1 MDNKDNSSYNRRDFV
16 KTAAKGA
23 AVAGVTFGFPTIVP
37 SSVFGK
43 NAPSNMINVGQIGCG
58 RIATVHD
65 LKETLKHTDAARV
78 IAVADYSGLRQDAGK
93 KFILDTY
100 EKSTGKKDF
109 VDVKLY
115 DNYQELLANKDID
128 AVQISTPDH
137 WHAQVA
143 IEAALAGKHI
153 YCQKPTSLTIEEG
166 RTMSNIISKT
176 GVVFQLGSQQ
186 RSIDPW
192 PQFKRAC
199 ELVRN
204 GRIGTLK
211 TVRVGLPGD
220 PAGGKTA
227 EAPIPERFN
236 YDAWL
241 GSTPYT
247 YYTPDRV
254 MNIPAISS
262 RPGWLRLEQFGA
274 GMITGW
280 GVHHIDIAHW
290 GMNTEYTGP
299 IWAECNEVVFPKAGL
314 WNVHGDFQVTMGY
327 ANGVEMVINGKYE
340 NGIKFEGTK
349 GWIFCTR
356 DGGVT
361 ASDPGATA
369 GKELALRA
377 SDPKILN
384 SVIGKNEIHLY
395 ESPEQHLNWLQS
407 IKNNKK
413 NISPIEIAHRS
424 CSACLVAHA
433 AMKFDKRLHF
443 DPIKE
448 KFVGNE
454 EANKLLSRPQRYP
467 YGTSYVK
474 VPKLITKKA

>member
-1 MDNKDNSSYNRRDFV
+1 MNTPENFDNSRRDFV

-23 AVAGVTFGFPTIVP
+23 AVATVAFGFPTIVP

-65 LKETLKHTDAARV
+65 LQTTLKYTDAARV
-78 IAVADYSGLRQDAGK
+78 IAIADFSGLRQDMGK
-93 KFILDTY
+93 KFVESTY
-100 EKSTGKKDF
+100 AKSTGKANY

-115 DNYQELLANKDID
+115 DHYRDLLANKDID

-143 IEAALAGKHI
+143 VEAAQAGKHI

-166 RTMSNIISKT
+166 RAMSDMIKKT

-186 RSIDPW
+186 RSMDPW
-192 PQFKRAC
+192 PQFKKAC

-204 GRIGTLK
+204 GHIGELK

-220 PAGGKTA
+220 PAGGVGT
-227 EAPIPERFN
+227 EMPTPDRFN

-241 GSTPYT
+241 GSTPYV
-247 YYTPDRV
+247 YYTQDRV
-254 MNIPAISS
+254 FNERQVSS
-262 RPGWLRLEQFGA
+262 RPGWLRCEQFGA

-290 GMNTEYTGP
+290 GMNTEHTGP
-299 IWAECNEVVFPKAGL
+299 ISAECRHVEFPNKGF
-314 WNVHGDFQVTMGY
+314 WNVHGTFEVSLKY
-327 ANGVEMVINGKYE
+327 ANGVEMVINDTYQ

-349 GWIFCTR
+349 GWVFCARTE
-356 DGGVT
+356 GNTT
-361 ASDPGATA
+361 ASDPTLKA
-369 GKELALRA
+369 GVMAPFAA
-377 SDPKILN
+377 SDPALLTYVTKP
-384 SVIGKNEIHLY
+384 NEIQLY
-395 ESPEQHLNWLQS
+395 SSPEQHRNWLDC
-407 IKNNKK
+407 IANKK
-413 NISPIEIAHRS
+413 PNISPVEVAHRS
-424 CSACLVAHA
+424 CSACLIAHA
-433 AMKFDKRLHF
+433 SMKFKTKLDF
-443 DPIKE
+443 DPVKE
-448 KFVGNE
+448 HFIGNA

-467 YGTSYVK
+467 YGTSYIGK
-474 VPKLITKKA
+474 V

>member
-1 MDNKDNSSYNRRDFV
+1 MDNTENSSSFNRRDFV

-23 AVAGVTFGFPTIVP
+23 AVATVAYGFPTIVP

-65 LKETLKHTDAARV
+65 LKTTLQYTDAARV
-78 IAVADYSGLRQDAGK
+78 IAIADFSGLRQDMGK
-93 KFILDTY
+93 KFVEETY
-100 EKSTGKKDF
+100 AKSTGKTNF

-115 DNYQELLANKDID
+115 DHYRDLLANKDID

-143 IEAALAGKHI
+143 IEAAQAGKHI

-166 RTMSNIISKT
+166 RTMSNMISKT
-176 GVVFQLGSQQ
+176 GVIFQLGSQQ

-204 GRIGTLK
+204 GRIGKLK

-220 PAGGKTA
+220 PAGGIAT
-227 EAPIPERFN
+227 EMPTPDRFN

-241 GSTPYT
+241 GSTPYI
-247 YYTPDRV
+247 YYAQDRV
-254 MNIPAISS
+254 MDEPHVSS
-262 RPGWLRLEQFGA
+262 RPGWLRMEQFGA

-299 IWAECNEVVFPKAGL
+299 IEAECVHVEFPKKGF
-314 WNVHGDFQVTMGY
+314 WNVHGTFEVHMKY
-327 ANGVEMVINGKYE
+327 ANGVEMVINDTYD
-340 NGIKFEGTK
+340 NGVRFEGDK

-361 ASDPGATA
+361 ESDPKSKGGTA
-369 GKELALRA
+369 LAIKA
-377 SDPKILN
+377 SDPKILQ
-384 SVIGKNEIHLY
+384 SKIGANEIHLY
-395 ESPEQHLNWLQS
+395 ESPEQHRNWLDC
-407 IKNNKK
+407 IKNKK
-413 NISPIEIAHRS
+413 PNISPIEVAHRS

-433 AMKFDKRLHF
+433 SMKFKTKLHF

-448 KFVGNE
+448 QFVGNA

-467 YGTSYVK
+467 YGTSYIGQK
-474 VPKLITKKA
+474 TTI

>member
-1 MDNKDNSSYNRRDFV
+1 MNTTDHSSYNRRDFV

-23 AVAGVTFGFPTIVP
+23 AAATVAFGFPTIVP
-37 SSVFGK
+37 STVFGK
-43 NAPSNMINVGQIGCG
+43 TAPSNMINIGQIGCG

-65 LKETLKHTDAARV
+65 LQTTLKYTDAARV
-78 IAVADYSGLRQDAGK
+78 IAIADFSGLRQDMGK
-93 KFILDTY
+93 RFVESTY
-100 EKSTGKKDF
+100 ERSTGKKNF

-115 DNYQELLANKDID
+115 DHYRDLLANKDID

-166 RTMSNIISKT
+166 RTMSNMIKKT

-186 RSIDPW
+186 RSVDPW

-204 GRIGTLK
+204 GRIGKLK
-211 TVRVGLPGD
+211 TVRIGLPGD
-220 PAGGKTA
+220 PAGGLAT
-227 EAPIPERFN
+227 EMPVPDRFN

-241 GSTPYT
+241 GSTPYA
-247 YYTPDRV
+247 YYTQDRV
-254 MNIPAISS
+254 MDEAHVSS
-262 RPGWLRLEQFGA
+262 RPGWLRCEQFGA

-290 GMNTEYTGP
+290 GMDTEYTGP
-299 IWAECNEVVFPKAGL
+299 IEAECVHVEFPHKGF
-314 WNVHGDFQVTMGY
+314 WNVHGTFEVNLKY
-327 ANGVEMVINGKYE
+327 ANGVDMVINDTYD
-340 NGIKFEGTK
+340 NGVRFEGEK

-361 ASDPGATA
+361 ASDPKSKGGTA
-369 GKELALRA
+369 LAIKA
-377 SDPKILN
+377 SDPKILE
-384 SVIGKNEIHLY
+384 SVIGPNEMHLY
-395 ESPEQHLNWLQS
+395 HSPEQHRNWLDC
-407 IKNNKK
+407 IKDKK
-413 NISPIEIAHRS
+413 PNISPIEVAHRS

-433 AMKFDKRLHF
+433 SMKFKTKLHF
-443 DPIKE
+443 DPVKE
-448 KFVGNE
+448 EFIGNH

-467 YGTSYVK
+467 YGTSYIGK
-474 VPKLITKKA
+474 V

>member
-1 MDNKDNSSYNRRDFV
+1 METSENASSYSRRDFV

-23 AVAGVTFGFPTIVP
+23 AVATVAMTGFPTIVP

-65 LKETLKHTDAARV
+65 LKTTLKYTDAARV
-78 IAVADYSGLRQDAGK
+78 IAIADFSGLRQDLGK
-93 KFILDTY
+93 KFVEETY
-100 EKSTGKKDF
+100 AKSTGKSNF

-115 DNYQELLANKDID
+115 DHYRELLANKDID

-143 IEAALAGKHI
+143 VEAALAGKHI

-166 RTMSNIISKT
+166 RTMSNMISKT

-186 RSIDPW
+186 RSMEPW
-192 PQFKRAC
+192 PQFKKAC

-204 GRIGTLK
+204 GHIGELK

-220 PAGGKTA
+220 PAGGVAT
-227 EAPIPERFN
+227 EMPIPDRFD

-247 YYTPDRV
+247 YYTQDRV
-254 MNIPAISS
+254 MDEPHISS

-290 GMNTEYTGP
+290 GMNTELTGP
-299 IWAECNEVVFPKAGL
+299 IEAECVHVEFPKKGL
-314 WNVHGDFQVTMGY
+314 WNVHGTFEVHMKY
-327 ANGVEMVINGKYE
+327 ANGVEMVINDTYQ

-349 GWIFCTR
+349 GWIFCARTPDR
-356 DGGVT
+356 VT
-361 ASDPGATA
+361 ASDPTSNVGPNGFFT
-369 GKELALRA
+369 A
-377 SDPKILN
+377 SDPKLLTR
-384 SVIGKNEIHLY
+384 VTGPNEIHLY
-395 ESPEQHLNWLQS
+395 NSPEQHRNWLDS
-407 IKNNKK
+407 IKNKK
-413 NISPIEIAHRS
+413 PNISPVEVAHRS

-433 AMKFDKRLHF
+433 SMKFKSKLHF
-443 DPIKE
+443 DPVKE
-448 KFVGNE
+448 HFVGNA

-467 YGTSYVK
+467 YGTSYIGK
-474 VPKLITKKA
+474 VQV